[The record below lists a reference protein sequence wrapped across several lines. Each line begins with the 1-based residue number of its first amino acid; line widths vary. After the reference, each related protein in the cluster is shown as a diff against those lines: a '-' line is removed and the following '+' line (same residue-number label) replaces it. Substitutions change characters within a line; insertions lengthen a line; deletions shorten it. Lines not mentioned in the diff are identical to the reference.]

1 MKKLLA
7 ILLALAVIGGAAI
20 AQATVN
26 GYVRTIGTFTDNGFA
41 YADRL
46 RLNLNYLSADKN
58 VQFFG
63 RIQGTAAG
71 ITKNYMDNSF
81 LDTDTNLFDK
91 TGVLDTLK
99 VTDLGIKYLW
109 GSVQLPNGYAKL
121 TGGYL
126 GNYDYSI
133 GSGIS
138 EYNLGNIVN
147 DDWHFDSVYGLLLQ
161 VFPIKGLNLGAA
173 ALTNSGTTNLNI
185 YSLNGRY
192 DVTDLGSVVVEGNT
206 DNTFDWAR
214 YSATVSYTGVKDLT
228 VNVGYKHHKNN
239 DTSVIAIADY
249 GMGEFAFEVAPEY
262 FITQSALYVEGYVSY
277 AKGPLTL
284 NLLGAYDPDQMNL
297 TGDYFA
303 GLEVLYSVGK
313 GLLQTGVNY
322 DGTDWS
328 IPVIVKVSF

>member
-1 MKKLLA
+1 MKKLLV

-26 GYVRTIGTFTDNGFA
+26 GYARVIGTFTDNGFA

-71 ITKNYMDNSF
+71 ITRNFLNNSF
-81 LDTDTNLFDK
+81 LDSDNNFNK
-91 TGVLDTLK
+91 NGSVDTLK

-109 GSVQLPNGYAKL
+109 GSVQLPNGFAKL

-126 GNYDYSI
+126 GNYDYTI

-138 EYNLGNIVN
+138 EYNLGNVVN
-147 DDWHFDSVYGLLLQ
+147 DDYHFDSVYGLLLQ
-161 VFPIKGLNLGAA
+161 VYPVKGLNLGAA
-173 ALTNSGTTNLNI
+173 AITNGSTTDLNR
-185 YSLNGRY
+185 YSFDGRY
-192 DVTDLGSVVVEGNT
+192 DVDNLGAVVVEGT
-206 DNTFDWAR
+206 TGDNFTWAR
-214 YSATVSYTGVKDLT
+214 YSASLSYTGVKDLT
-228 VNVGYKHHKNN
+228 VNAGYKHHKDNN
-239 DTSVIAIADY
+239 SSVYALADY
-249 GMGEFAFEVAPEY
+249 GMGDFSFEVAPEY
-262 FITQSALYVEGYVSY
+262 FLTESALYVEGYVSY
-277 AKGPLTL
+277 AKGPLTV
-284 NLLGAYDPDQMNL
+284 NVLGAYDPNQMNL
-297 TGDYFA
+297 NGDYFV
-303 GLEVLYSVGK
+303 GLEVLYKVGK

-328 IPVIVKVSF
+328 IPAIVKVSF